1 MSVSDSPTPTPITA
15 EQLLSVNELLRDRHE
30 QAVHANGLFS
40 TEYWKH
46 NAGPDWPD
54 VDDDSYQAFENCQH
68 PRCVAA
74 RSLDTLQSALAAMT
88 AARDAAKERVEQS
101 NREYND
107 AQEALDNISYGAE
120 PGTLVERIEH
130 LVEHVVT
137 LRQSLTACEQHQ
149 QEMQKAMDR
158 GERFP

>member
-1 MSVSDSPTPTPITA
+1 
-15 EQLLSVNELLRDRHE
+15 
-30 QAVHANGLFS
+30 
-40 TEYWKH
+40 
-46 NAGPDWPD
+46 
-54 VDDDSYQAFENCQH
+54 
-68 PRCVAA
+68 
-74 RSLDTLQSALAAMT
+74 MT